1 MPKPPACPDKVNVL
15 LIGGGGREHALGW
28 KIKKSGR
35 LGKLWIDAAKHGG
48 LAPLGECCP
57 ISTSGPFHEKSNNL
71 FQLRGW
77 CDEND
82 IHLVVVGP
90 EVPLA
95 DGIHDALATDTRLV
109 FGPSADGAR
118 LEADKAFAKQLM
130 RSANVPTAD
139 ARMFTIPEDALE
151 YVRAKEEP
159 CVIKAA
165 GLAAGKGV
173 MICSTLAEA
182 EDAIARV
189 MVDREF
195 GDSGDTLLIEEM
207 LSGPEVSIL
216 ALTDGNSC
224 WILDPAQDHKRVG
237 EGDTG
242 PNTGGMGAYC
252 PASVLDE
259 DQMATVERDILV
271 PILDA
276 LKREG
281 IVYRGVLYAGLML
294 TKAGPKVLEF
304 NCRFGD
310 PECQPLLA
318 RLKGDIIQLLWDTAA
333 GNLAH
338 TSIEFDERP
347 ACCVVMCSEGYPGA
361 YEKGK
366 TIQGIDTAQ
375 QLGAGDEQ
383 VIVFHAGTKHEG
395 GEVVTSGGRVLGVT
409 ALAKDLDRARAL
421 ANEACATI
429 HFEGSFFRSD
439 IGAKASSES

>member
-237 EGDTG
+237 KATR
-242 PNTGGMGAYC
+242 
-252 PASVLDE
+252 
-259 DQMATVERDILV
+259 DQTPVAWGRI
-271 PILDA
+271 
-276 LKREG
+276 
-281 IVYRGVLYAGLML
+281 
-294 TKAGPKVLEF
+294 
-304 NCRFGD
+304 
-310 PECQPLLA
+310 A
-318 RLKGDIIQLLWDTAA
+318 RRRSWMKNKWPPW
-333 GNLAH
+333 N
-338 TSIEFDERP
+338 
-347 ACCVVMCSEGYPGA
+347 
-361 YEKGK
+361 
-366 TIQGIDTAQ
+366 
-375 QLGAGDEQ
+375 
-383 VIVFHAGTKHEG
+383 
-395 GEVVTSGGRVLGVT
+395 VTSW
-409 ALAKDLDRARAL
+409 
-421 ANEACATI
+421 CP
-429 HFEGSFFRSD
+429 SWMP
-439 IGAKASSES
+439 